1 MRTNSSPYEVRCPR
15 CDVSFP
21 PKTRKCI
28 HCGGPTGKSGRAF
41 VEQWIATDPTDPGA
55 MGPGAT
61 DAGLSMARSTAS
73 SPEPIEPED
82 APIFT
87 MDAVGTEAGEA
98 ESQSSLPR
106 TLLRSFGSLIWIA
119 LLIAFTLAR
128 DCGGE

>member
-1 MRTNSSPYEVRCPR
+1 MRSEPSPYEVRCPR

-21 PKTRKCI
+21 PETRKCL

-41 VEQWIATDPTDPGA
+41 AEQWIATDPGA
-55 MGPGAT
+55 MAPGIPTAPT
-61 DAGLSMARSTAS
+61 TAS
-73 SPEPIEPED
+73 SPEPIEPEG

-87 MDAVGTEAGEA
+87 MDAVGAEAEDA

-106 TLLRSFGSLIWIA
+106 KLLRSFGSLIWIG

-128 DCGGE
+128 SCDGE